1 MESKIQYLVK
11 ILFKEASAVQYR
23 IRSTLVRYKKALENI
38 EDLAEDLK
46 EQKQRYGGE
55 QFLSVNIEC

>member
-46 EQKQRYGGE
+46 EQK
-55 QFLSVNIEC
+55 

>member
-55 QFLSVNIEC
+55 QILSVNIEC